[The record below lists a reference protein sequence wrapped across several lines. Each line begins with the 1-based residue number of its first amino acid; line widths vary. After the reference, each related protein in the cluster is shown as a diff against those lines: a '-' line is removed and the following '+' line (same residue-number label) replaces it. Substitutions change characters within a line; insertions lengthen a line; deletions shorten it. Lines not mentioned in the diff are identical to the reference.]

1 MNTPLI
7 TASYVSGERSTGEK
21 GKEEKRERYF
31 FLKKS
36 ICLFSPNM
44 NRILEN
50 EFDFPA

>member
-7 TASYVSGERSTGEK
+7 TASYESRERSTGEK
-21 GKEEKRERYF
+21 GGEEKRERYF
-31 FLKKS
+31 KKKS